1 MKGFNE
7 EFLNELK
14 ARTNIVTVINR
25 YVPLE
30 KKGGNYW
37 GRCPFHLEKTPS
49 FSVNEADQFYHCFG
63 CKASGNV
70 FKFIMEMESMSF
82 FDSVKLL
89 ADEAGLVLPEINDNG
104 DYEKNKRH
112 REELVR
118 CVKETAKHYHDN
130 LINSPEALKYLKN
143 REIPNEM
150 ITRFGIGYSKD
161 FTEII
166 DYLKAKGFSEQTI
179 LESGVAKSKNGRIYD
194 AIATRIAFPIINIY
208 GEVVA
213 FSGRTMEKNVE
224 YAKYLNT
231 AETPLFS
238 KSKNLFGINLVKKA
252 KQSGG
257 LKEVIIVEGQIDVIS
272 LHKAGFS
279 SALASLG
286 TALTPEQAKMIK
298 RLSDNVVICYDGDFA
313 GIKATLRGLD
323 ILKKEGLNVRVATL
337 PEKTDP
343 DELIKAQGN
352 VAFRKILDEALPL
365 IEYKLKYLE
374 KSYKLN
380 DFDGKTK
387 YVEEAINVLGELSDV
402 EAEVYLNLIKEK
414 ASVTIEFL
422 RDKLRKDRGLK
433 LTSANIIKQ
442 APIQRSVK
450 KDNVLEESLNCV
462 LANMLRRKDYVNIS
476 EDVLNSFCD
485 QYKEFADYLTEN
497 ERSVTEFLEK
507 FGEVYEAEVG
517 AIVNF
522 AFSNDE
528 TQNKEIYQ
536 DCLWRVVQNGLNL
549 KREELLKQMDDCSPE
564 EKKELMK
571 KIMELSQKIIKRS
584 I

>member
-89 ADEAGLVLPEINDNG
+89 ADEAGLTLPEINDNG

-166 DYLKAKGFSEQTI
+166 DYLKVKGFSEQTI

-213 FSGRTMEKNVE
+213 FSGRTMEKDVE

-343 DELIKAQGN
+343 DELIKAEGN
-352 VAFRKILDEALPL
+352 DAFRKILDEALPL

-374 KSYKLN
+374 KSYNLN

-549 KREELLKQMDDCSPE
+549 KREELLKQMDNCSPE